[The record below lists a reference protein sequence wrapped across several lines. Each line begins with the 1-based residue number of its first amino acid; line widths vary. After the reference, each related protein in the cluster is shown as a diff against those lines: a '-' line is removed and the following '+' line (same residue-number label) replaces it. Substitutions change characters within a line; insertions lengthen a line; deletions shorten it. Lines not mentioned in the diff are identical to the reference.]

1 MRKILNQSLNNHHA
15 LDTAARP
22 QLQKKHA
29 DCKNC
34 LWLTQT
40 LKIDTL
46 TEKRQRETPDKLGQ
60 SYRGRTANVD
70 IKGGSQRKAGGDC
83 KHA

>member
-1 MRKILNQSLNNHHA
+1 LRKILNQSLNNHHA

-29 DCKNC
+29 HCKNC

-46 TEKRQRETPDKLGQ
+46 TEKRQRETPHKLGQ
-60 SYRGRTANVD
+60 SYCGRTANVV
-70 IKGGSQRKAGGDC
+70 IKGGSETGGYC